1 MRIQCAPFRADKP
14 GEGYLI
20 VSDPV
25 TSSKLDRRALV
36 LGAVFLL
43 GGAAALTRFARKS
56 TSGTGAEGLALS
68 GDQFMLLEQVA
79 DTMIPTTDT
88 PGALAAGVPTFVRDM
103 LTDWASAGTRTE
115 IITVLEAIER
125 QAWAQTGAAFLELT
139 PERRLAVLRRFD
151 EDALSRQDP
160 AYAKFKYLV
169 LVGYYQSEIGATQ
182 ELRYE
187 LVPGAWRSCL
197 PLNEVGRA
205 SAV

>member
-1 MRIQCAPFRADKP
+1 MLSAA
-14 GEGYLI
+14 
-20 VSDPV
+20 
-25 TSSKLDRRALV
+25 SSKLDRRALIF
-36 LGAVFLL
+36 GAVFLL
-43 GGAAALTRFARKS
+43 GGAAALTRFARHS
-56 TSGTGAEGLALS
+56 TTKTGADGPVLS
-68 GDQFMLLEQVA
+68 GDKFMLLEQVA
-79 DTMIPTTDT
+79 DTMIPGTDT
-88 PGALAAGVPTFVRDM
+88 PGALAAGAPAFIRDM

-115 IITVLEAIER
+115 ILTVLEAIDR
-125 QAWAQTGAAFLELT
+125 QAWAQSGAAFLELSS
-139 PERRLAVLRRFD
+139 ERRLAVLKRFD

-160 AYAKFKYLV
+160 AYGKFKYLV

>member
-1 MRIQCAPFRADKP
+1 
-14 GEGYLI
+14 

-25 TSSKLDRRALV
+25 VNPKLDRRALM

-43 GGAAALTRFARKS
+43 GGAAALTRFTRRSATR
-56 TSGTGAEGLALS
+56 TGAEVSGLS
-68 GDQFMLLEQVA
+68 GERFMLLEQVA
-79 DTMIPTTDT
+79 DTMIPGTDT
-88 PGALAAGVPTFVRDM
+88 PGALAAGVPAFVRDM
-103 LTDWASAGTRTE
+103 LSDWASAATRSE
-115 IITVLEAIER
+115 IIDVLEAIER
-125 QAWAQTGAAFLELT
+125 QAWAQFGAAFLELA
-139 PERRLAVLRRFD
+139 PERRLAVLQRYD

-160 AYAKFKYLV
+160 AYARFKYLV

-197 PLNEVGRA
+197 PLAEVGRA

>member
-1 MRIQCAPFRADKP
+1 M
-14 GEGYLI
+14 
-20 VSDPV
+20 
-25 TSSKLDRRALV
+25 

-43 GGAAALTRFARKS
+43 GGAAALTRFTRKGA
-56 TSGTGAEGLALS
+56 TETGAEGPVLS
-68 GDQFMLLEQVA
+68 GNQFMLLEQVA
-79 DTMIPTTDT
+79 DTMIPATDT
-88 PGALAAGVPTFVRDM
+88 PGALAAGVPAFVRDM

-115 IITVLEAIER
+115 ITAVLDAIER
-125 QAWAQTGAAFLELT
+125 QAWAQLGAAFLELP
-139 PERRLAVLRRFD
+139 PERRLSVLRRFD

-197 PLNEVGRA
+197 PLKEVGRA